1 MIETT
6 SSKPPVRL
14 FVSHHSSK
22 LDVALHVEKALS
34 LYGVGCWIAPRDVDP
49 GEPFDRE
56 IQNAI
61 ESCSAVLLLFCS
73 NSDRSRHV
81 KRELILADTA
91 RKAIMPLRLEAVD
104 PKELA
109 YHLADSQWID
119 WLEQRDETIK
129 RIAGKSHQFHTSRQ
143 RDSISNGAHAEMR
156 QDTPEPPPEQV
167 APPPPPPAPPRSTP
181 PPPPPLQVETA
192 KRPVPML
199 GGLPVWLWMIAGGAV
214 ALLLLALAIAPS
226 DDTVGALPETE
237 TGSNTLNSDIGE
249 AAAKSAADGSEAS
262 AAESL
267 AAAQPSGD
275 AIAERSAARQ
285 ATSNPSFDCGR
296 ATLRVEQMVCAS
308 DELAMLDR
316 QLATS
321 FENAMA
327 AVGPEASALRQDQI
341 SWINQVNTSCGDPQ
355 CIGQALRDRTQVLD
369 AVTEIGKT
377 LGY

>member
-1 MIETT
+1 MIEKT

-34 LYGVGCWIAPRDVDP
+34 LHGVGCWIAPRDVDP

-61 ESCSAVLLLFCS
+61 EECSAVLLLFCS

-91 RKAIMPLRLEAVD
+91 HKAIIPLRLEAVD

-129 RIAGKSHQFHTSRQ
+129 RIAGKSHQFHGLLQ
-143 RDSISNGAHAEMR
+143 RDVGGGRTRTEN
-156 QDTPEPPPEQV
+156 QWPP
-167 APPPPPPAPPRSTP
+167 PPPPPPAPP
-181 PPPPPLQVETA
+181 PPPPPLPPTPPHQLEKA

-199 GGLPVWLWMIAGGAV
+199 GGLPVWLWITAGGAV
-214 ALLLLALAIAPS
+214 AFLLLALALAPS
-226 DDTVGALPETE
+226 DDGLSTLAETAM
-237 TGSNTLNSDIGE
+237 SSDTQDSVSGE
-249 AAAKSAADGSEAS
+249 NATQEAGDEREAS
-262 AAESL
+262 NAENL
-267 AAAQPSGD
+267 AGAQQEGD
-275 AIAERSAARQ
+275 AMAGNSAVRP
-285 ATSNPSFDCGR
+285 ATSDPSFDCGK
-296 ATLRVEQMVCAS
+296 ATLRVEKMVCAS

-321 FENAMA
+321 FAKAMA
-327 AVGPEASALRQDQI
+327 VVGAEAPALRQDQV
-341 SWINQVNTSCGDPQ
+341 SWINQVNTSCGDQQ
-355 CIGQALRDRTQVLD
+355 CVGQALRDRKQVLD
-369 AVTEIGKT
+369 AVTEIGNS

>member
-1 MIETT
+1 MIETPT
-6 SSKPPVRL
+6 SKPPVRL

-34 LYGVGCWIAPRDVDP
+34 LHGVGCWIAPRDVDP
-49 GEPFDRE
+49 GESFDRE

-91 RKAIMPLRLEAVD
+91 HKAIIPLRLEAVD

-129 RIAGKSHQFHTSRQ
+129 RIAGKSHQFHASRQ
-143 RDSISNGAHAEMR
+143 RYGGGNGVHAEMH
-156 QDTPEPPPEQV
+156 QSVPETLPERV
-167 APPPPPPAPPRSTP
+167 GPHPPAPPRSSP
-181 PPPPPLQVETA
+181 LPPPPLQLEKT
-192 KRPVPML
+192 KRPVPMW
-199 GGLPVWLWMIAGGAV
+199 GGLPVWLWIAAGGVV
-214 ALLLLALAIAPS
+214 AFLLLALAIAPS
-226 DDTVGALPETE
+226 DDSVSTLAETAM
-237 TGSNTLNSDIGE
+237 GSDIQDSDSGRGAIQ
-249 AAAKSAADGSEAS
+249 AAVDDSEGTTT
-262 AAESL
+262 ESL
-267 AAAQPSGD
+267 AAAQQAVD
-275 AIAERSAARQ
+275 AVAEKSAARQ
-285 ATSNPSFDCGR
+285 ATSNPSFDCGN
-296 ATLRVEQMVCAS
+296 ATLRVEKMVCAS
-308 DELAMLDR
+308 DELAKLDR

-321 FENAMA
+321 FENAI
-327 AVGPEASALRQDQI
+327 AVVGAEASALRQDQI

-355 CIGQALRDRTQVLD
+355 CIGQALQDRTQVLD
-369 AVTEIGKT
+369 AVTEIGNS